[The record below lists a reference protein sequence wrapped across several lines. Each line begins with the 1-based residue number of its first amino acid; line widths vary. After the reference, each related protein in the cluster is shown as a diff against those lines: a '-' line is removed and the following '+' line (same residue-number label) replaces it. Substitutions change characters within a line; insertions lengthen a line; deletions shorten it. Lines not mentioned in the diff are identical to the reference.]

1 MKAIQ
6 LFYIFIASFS
16 LSFILSC
23 IYFKIFGRK
32 RVNNSYY
39 KAMTLAL
46 DNAKDEKFFKTKREL
61 DIAEMHKKY
70 NLSED
75 EWMFE
80 SCNFTNIYMITNQL
94 KQYLRIFILVNA
106 VMLICGNKN
115 NGK

>member
-23 IYFKIFGRK
+23 IYFKVFGRK
-32 RVNNSYY
+32 RVNNSYC
-39 KAMTLAL
+39 KAITLAL

-70 NLSED
+70 NLSERR
-75 EWMFE
+75 
-80 SCNFTNIYMITNQL
+80 Y
-94 KQYLRIFILVNA
+94 VN
-106 VMLICGNKN
+106 MWE
-115 NGK
+115 

>member
-32 RVNNSYY
+32 RADNSYC
-39 KAMTLAL
+39 KAITLAL

-80 SCNFTNIYMITNQL
+80 SCNFTNIYDYKPTEA
-94 KQYLRIFILVNA
+94 IFKNIHTGERRYVN
-106 VMLICGNKN
+106 MWE
-115 NGK
+115 

>member
-16 LSFILSC
+16 FSFILSS

-32 RVNNSYY
+32 RADNSYC
-39 KAMTLAL
+39 KATTLAL

-61 DIAEMHKKY
+61 GIAEMHKKY

-75 EWMFE
+75 EWMFK
-80 SCNFTNIYMITNQL
+80 SCNFTNIYDYKPTEA
-94 KQYLRIFILVNA
+94 IFKNIHTGERRYVN
-106 VMLICGNKN
+106 MWE
-115 NGK
+115 

>member
-16 LSFILSC
+16 FSFILSS

-32 RVNNSYY
+32 RADNSYC
-39 KAMTLAL
+39 KATTLAL

-61 DIAEMHKKY
+61 GIAEMHKKY

-80 SCNFTNIYMITNQL
+80 SCNFTNIYDYKPTEV
-94 KQYLRIFILVNA
+94 IFKNIHTGERRYVN
-106 VMLICGNKN
+106 MWE
-115 NGK
+115 